1 MDGMSVVNI
10 LVAVDLN
17 LAIVNVTL
25 AVVVED
31 AIA

>member
-1 MDGMSVVNI
+1 MDAVSVVNI
-10 LVAVDLN
+10 LVPVDLN
-17 LAIVNVTL
+17 LAIVNDTL